1 MPTFV
6 TEGPVTKSYVD
17 TTAQGLHVLTPVK
30 AATTA
35 ILEGVTYN
43 NGTSD
48 VGATI
53 TSDESASISPLDGV
67 TLTGGERVL
76 IKDQSSGAHHGIYTV
91 TTVGSGSVN
100 FVLTRGN
107 DFNTNKNIRIGD
119 FVFCEGG
126 TTNAGHGFVM
136 TGSSNFTS
144 SGGSGDVGT
153 HIITFTQ
160 FSGLATTVA
169 VNQGGTGATTA
180 GAAATALGLG
190 TGNSPQFTAIELGH
204 ASDTT
209 IARSSAGVVTIEG
222 AEVRTGTVPV
232 NKGGTGATTAGAA
245 RTALGVD
252 AAGAD
257 NSTNDTLATVS
268 TNYLSLSGQA
278 ITAGIVPV
286 SLGGTGATS
295 LRDGGVLLGSGTD
308 TITAMGVLADSHM
321 IVGDGTTAPVAETGA
336 TLRTSIGV
344 GTGDD
349 VQFNSLGIGMNAT
362 GTEGQIDAT
371 GDIIAFS
378 SSDKRLKTN
387 IQPIQDPLTKLQKI
401 GGYTFDWIP
410 NQGIHSHTGNDIG
423 VIAQEIEEVLPEIT
437 TTRDNGYKAVRY
449 EKLTA
454 YLIECVKAQQT
465 HIQQLEDR
473 LVKLEKK
480 D

>member
-6 TEGPVTKSYVD
+6 TEGK
-17 TTAQGLHVLTPVK
+17 
-30 AATTA
+30 
-35 ILEGVTYN
+35 
-43 NGTSD
+43 TSFK
-48 VGATI
+48 TI
-53 TSDESASISPLDGV
+53 AVSGQTDIVADSGSD
-67 TLTGGERVL
+67 TLTL
-76 IKDQSSGAHHGIYTV
+76 AA
-91 TTVGSGSVN
+91 GSDIT
-100 FVLTRGN
+100 L
-107 DFNTNKNIRIGD
+107 
-119 FVFCEGG
+119 
-126 TTNAGHGFVM
+126 TTNATTDTVTIAYSGEGGGGGGASNAFKTISVSGQDDVVADSA
-136 TGSSNFTS
+136 TDTLTLAAGSNISITTTAAS
-144 SGGSGDVGT
+144 D
-153 HIITFTQ
+153 IITFTP
-160 FSGLATTVA
+160 SS
-169 VNQGGTGATTA
+169 N
-180 GAAATALGLG
+180 
-190 TGNSPQFTAIELGH
+190 PQFTTVELGH

-232 NKGGTGATTAGAA
+232 NKGGTGATSAGAA

-252 AAGAD
+252 EAGTD
-257 NSTNDTLATVS
+257 NSTNVTLATVS
-268 TNYLSLSGQA
+268 NNYLSLSSQE
-278 ITAGIVPV
+278 ITAGTVPV
-286 SLGGTGATS
+286 SLGGTGQTSYTDGQLLIGNTTDNTLSKATLTQGEGIS
-295 LRDGGVLLGSGTD
+295 IANGNGSITITSTVTDTNTTYTASEGGGLTLSGTGFSID
-308 TITAMGVLADSHM
+308 INAD
-321 IVGDGTTAPVAETGA
+321 V
-336 TLRTSIGV
+336 R
-344 GTGDD
+344 
-349 VQFNSLGIGMNAT
+349 FNSLGIGMNAT
-362 GTEGQIDAT
+362 GTAGQIDAT

-437 TTRDNGYKAVRY
+437 TTRDNGYKAVKY